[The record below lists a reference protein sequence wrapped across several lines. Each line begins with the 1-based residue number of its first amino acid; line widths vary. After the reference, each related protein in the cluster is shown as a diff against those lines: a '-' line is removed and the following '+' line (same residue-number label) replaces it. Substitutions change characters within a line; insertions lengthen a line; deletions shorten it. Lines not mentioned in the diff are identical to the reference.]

1 MKRIARLFVVE
12 FFGLW
17 VANEIATGLV
27 FQNEIEGMVITA
39 AALAVATT
47 LIKPVVN
54 LLLLPL
60 TLATL
65 GLLKF
70 LGHTITLYIVD
81 LALDQFSVTG
91 FHFAGMN
98 SPYLDLP
105 AISYSSPVMAYIAFS
120 IVISVVT
127 GLVHWLMK

>member
-17 VANEIATGLV
+17 VANELAQGMV
-27 FQNEIEGMVITA
+27 FQNAIEGMVVTA
-39 AALAVATT
+39 AALAIATT

-54 LLLLPL
+54 ILLLPL

-65 GLLKF
+65 GLLRF
-70 LGHTITLYIVD
+70 LGHTVTLYIVD

-91 FHFAGMN
+91 FYFPGMI

-105 AISYSSPVMAYIAFS
+105 AISYTSPVMAYVAFS
-120 IVISVVT
+120 IVISLVT